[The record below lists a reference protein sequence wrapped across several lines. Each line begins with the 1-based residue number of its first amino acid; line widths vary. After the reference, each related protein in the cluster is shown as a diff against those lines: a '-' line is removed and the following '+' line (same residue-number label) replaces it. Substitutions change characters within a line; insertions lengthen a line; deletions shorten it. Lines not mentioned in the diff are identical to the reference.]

1 MRLIHNRYSPL
12 CLFMFLVRKLPT
24 SQKPEARRLIRTRT
38 VPPALPMPP
47 RPGSASVRS
56 ANQVCSSLHLSNLVV
71 SSTTYSTQ
79 AIRQVRI
86 KQQKQTVRPDATNI
100 MCSSLKKPSIRR
112 VLLSSTGRIFTSGCS
127 GSALDTLKHLELLLT
142 PDNTPR
148 CLTRELFSSTGWNQ
162 HHISFSCRL

>member
-1 MRLIHNRYSPL
+1 
-12 CLFMFLVRKLPT
+12 
-24 SQKPEARRLIRTRT
+24 
-38 VPPALPMPP
+38 MPP

-127 GSALDTLKHLELLLT
+127 RSALDTLKHLELLLT

-148 CLTRELFSSTGWNQ
+148 AVSHESSFPQRDGTNITSHFPVGFNQPQAGKLALFSPS
-162 HHISFSCRL
+162 